1 MKKVTALCLGLIF
14 AGVSR
19 VAAASTSTA
28 LGLIND
34 NTLFPVRP
42 LTIQEAY
49 RLTLK
54 RSETLAESKEAV
66 RSSLAQVEQLISALM
81 PHVSFGATQFL
92 QESPNIPGL
101 SFIDITN
108 YRMESFSASQ
118 TIFDGFRDYLAYREG
133 KLGVKS
139 ARLSKA
145 RAESLL
151 YQSVA
156 EAYTNL
162 LMYQRQIKIQKDTI
176 QTMKDQ
182 VAFLKYWKRIG
193 RARASDVLSAASQ
206 LAQFESQLEL
216 TRGQESASQDLMRF
230 LTGDDARFIPEDIPL
245 PVLTSAR
252 QTFLDQANSREDVEA
267 ARANLEAAK
276 DQVSIYR
283 RSRLPMVTAGGDYF
297 LNNVPFSAN
306 THYDGNFA
314 LTMPIFDGGMISG
327 QVHQAKASEKSAVQ
341 ALSLAERTAR
351 NDVNTA
357 YDSLLWT
364 LRAVKSLDKTVKLA
378 AQNVEAETSDYRKG
392 LVTNLDVLT
401 SITTL
406 LSDRIVLNENREQ
419 AIYAE
424 AQLEVAAGGP
434 SNKKE
439 EVKAALEENSA
450 KENP

>member
-1 MKKVTALCLGLIF
+1 MKKILALCFCLIF
-14 AGVSR
+14 PGVYC
-19 VAAASTSTA
+19 AAASTSTVH
-28 LGLIND
+28 GLIDD
-34 NTLFPVRP
+34 NALFPARP

-54 RSETLAESKEAV
+54 RSETLAESKEAIK
-66 RSSLAQVEQLISALM
+66 SSLSQVEQLISALM

-108 YRMESFSASQ
+108 YHEESFSASQ
-118 TIFDGFRDYLAYREG
+118 VIFDGFRDYLAYREG

-139 ARLSKA
+139 ARLGKA

-151 YQSVA
+151 YQGVA
-156 EAYTNL
+156 QAYTNL
-162 LMYQRQIKIQKDTI
+162 LMFQRQIKIQKDTI
-176 QTMKDQ
+176 ATMKDQ

-206 LAQFESQLEL
+206 LAQFKSQLEL
-216 TRGQESASQDLMRF
+216 TRGQEAASQDLMRF

-245 PVLTSAR
+245 PVLNADR
-252 QTFLDQANSREDVEA
+252 QIFLDQANQREDVEA
-267 ARANLEAAK
+267 ARANLEAAR

-297 LNNVPFSAN
+297 LNNVPFASN

-327 QVHQAKASEKSAVQ
+327 QVHQAKAAERSAVQ
-341 ALSLAERTAR
+341 ALSLATRTAR
-351 NDVNTA
+351 NDVNSA
-357 YDSLLWT
+357 YDSLMWT
-364 LRAVKSLDKTVKLA
+364 LRAVESLDKTVKLA
-378 AQNVEAETSDYRKG
+378 AQNVEAEKSDYKKG

-406 LSDRIVLNENREQ
+406 FNDRLVENQNREQ
-419 AIYAE
+419 AIYSQ
-424 AQLEVAAGGP
+424 AQLDVAVGGP
-434 SNKKE
+434 KDKKE
-439 EVKAALEENSA
+439 ELKSA
-450 KENP
+450 MEDGSSKEIQ